1 MFNYLSWVN
10 DYGLIDKI
18 LTQKN
23 RKQREKEIG
32 DKLYKIIEYQ
42 TSAYPVWVCFLP
54 WGVKFDEAKK
64 IGIIPKSGKVICF
77 EGPVGIANPDPN
89 VTKILLQ
96 QIIND
101 LDSLNLSEFNV
112 LALSIGNYLGYYVAN
127 HFNVKKL
134 VSVVP
139 GSKLGACIY
148 DGIASQEVRKRAV
161 LLNINS
167 SEEYDAKLTGTNPIE
182 NLNNLPEDIEIHIAT
197 HDFFIPTVHGEELIQ
212 AMIKNGKNPK
222 IFRYK
227 KGHVLTLAEF
237 GKCNPY

>member
-1 MFNYLSWVN
+1 MIDYLFWIN

-18 LTQKN
+18 LAKKN
-23 RKQREKEIG
+23 RKRREKEIG
-32 DKLYKIIEYQ
+32 DKLYKRIEYQ
-42 TSAYPVWVCFLP
+42 TSIYPIWVCFLP
-54 WGVKFDEAKK
+54 WGVKFNEAKNS
-64 IGIIPKSGKVICF
+64 GLIPKLGKVICY

-89 VTKILLQ
+89 MAKILLQ

-101 LDSLNLSEFNV
+101 LNSLNLSEFNV
-112 LALSIGNYLGYYVAN
+112 LALSIGNFLGYYVAN
-127 HFNVKKL
+127 HFSVKKL

-148 DGIASQEVRKRAV
+148 DGIASQEIRKRAV

-167 SEEYDAKLTGTNPIE
+167 SEEYDLKLAGTNPIE
-182 NLNNLPEDIEIHIAT
+182 NLNNLPADIEIHIAS
-197 HDFFIPTVHGEELIQ
+197 HDLFIPTIHGEELVQ

-237 GKCNPY
+237 GKRNHY